1 MFRESLGWQNRRMKV
16 ELIESVDEFIASTA
30 AFRAAEPLR
39 TNVIGSVSLSVAKG
53 HQTYDDYRWWV
64 VRDDDGEIVGVA
76 MRTHPFKMTLSP
88 MPHDAARTLGRNV
101 GRFDDGLT
109 GITGPPDVVEA
120 LASGYVE
127 SKSPGSAR
135 ALVEERRDL
144 LYELEELVTPDV
156 DGSGRP
162 ARAGEINVLSD
173 MLIAFMNDV
182 GIRTLSQADS
192 QDMVKKSV
200 TAGSLFC
207 WELDGTIVAI
217 AGHAPVVTTEEIIIG
232 RVGPVYTPPEYRG
245 HGFGSAVTAH
255 VSQHLIEKGAR
266 VMLFTD
272 AANPTSN
279 SIYQKIGYRLIDELV
294 EALFESNEP

>member
-1 MFRESLGWQNRRMKV
+1 MNV
-16 ELIESVDEFIASTA
+16 ELVESVDEFIASTA
-30 AFRAAEPLR
+30 AFRAGDPLR
-39 TNVIGSVSLSVAKG
+39 TNVIGSVSLAVSKG

-64 VRDDDGEIVGVA
+64 VRDDDVAIVGVA

-88 MPHDAARTLGRNV
+88 MPHDAARSLGHDV

-109 GITGPPDVVEA
+109 GITGPADVLQA
-120 LASGYVE
+120 LVSGYVE
-127 SKSPGSAR
+127 SKSPGSSR

-156 DGSGRP
+156 DGFGRP
-162 ARAGEINVLSD
+162 ARAEEIDALSA
-173 MLIAFMNDV
+173 MLLAFMIDV
-182 GIRTLSQADS
+182 GIRTLSSTEARDH
-192 QDMVKKSV
+192 VKKAV
-200 TAGSLFC
+200 TAGTLFC
-207 WELDGTIVAI
+207 WELDGGVVAM
-217 AGHAPVVTTEEIIIG
+217 AGHAGVVTTEEIMIG

-255 VSQHLIEKGAR
+255 VSQHLVGKGAR

-294 EALFESNEP
+294 ETLLQEA